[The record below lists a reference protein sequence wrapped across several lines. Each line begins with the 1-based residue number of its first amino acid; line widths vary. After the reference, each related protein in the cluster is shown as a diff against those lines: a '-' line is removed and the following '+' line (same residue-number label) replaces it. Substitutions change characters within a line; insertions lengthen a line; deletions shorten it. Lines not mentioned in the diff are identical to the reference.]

1 MMSASSEQT
10 DGPGETPPQGDGAIN
25 YDPPEAGDDVSVLD
39 MALVLVRKWKL
50 IAWSVIIIGGIGLS
64 YALLAPEQYQSEAKV
79 VPESQEGRMGAGQ
92 LPSGLG
98 IVQGLGIN
106 FGGTEGGLSP
116 SSYPHVLNSR
126 AVKLAVVQDTF
137 SFPDSNEPMTFVQ
150 HVEQTDGFLG
160 RALKYTVYLPWT
172 LKEAMGELAAPSRSS
187 SSTEQG
193 AEQEEQRLSRSEVE
207 AIATLTQMSSTS
219 INKES
224 GWMEITVTAP
234 GPELAAE
241 VAQSLVEHLRIRVQT
256 LRTEKVRKRLQFIE
270 TRFKEVGG
278 ELEQAEGR
286 LAQFLERNQNPTTA
300 PLEFQRER
308 LRRQV
313 QFKEQLYSELQSQL
327 TQTRLDLQQQ
337 QPVVTLVEQPAIP
350 IKGSA
355 PPRTLIVIVS
365 LLAGVVVGV
374 LAAFGKTFLENL
386 EDEKEKKEKVDEIRR
401 AFTTS
406 RIRHWLGGESSSTES
421 IEVAAVGEE
430 GEE

>member
-1 MMSASSEQT
+1 
-10 DGPGETPPQGDGAIN
+10 
-25 YDPPEAGDDVSVLD
+25 
-39 MALVLVRKWKL
+39 
-50 IAWSVIIIGGIGLS
+50 
-64 YALLAPEQYQSEAKV
+64 
-79 VPESQEGRMGAGQ
+79 
-92 LPSGLG
+92 
-98 IVQGLGIN
+98 
-106 FGGTEGGLSP
+106 
-116 SSYPHVLNSR
+116 
-126 AVKLAVVQDTF
+126 
-137 SFPDSNEPMTFVQ
+137 
-150 HVEQTDGFLG
+150 
-160 RALKYTVYLPWT
+160 
-172 LKEAMGELAAPSRSS
+172 MGELAAPSRSS

-278 ELEQAEGR
+278 ELEEAEGR